1 MIDSVQQVAPKAP
14 RSPGARLL
22 RLSPL
27 LLVGVALVFIY
38 ATGVWRHLS
47 LSELKAQ
54 RQVLKGFVHLH
65 PVESVLLYMACYC
78 VVVALSIPGALIMTL
93 TGGFLFGTW
102 IGGTAAAIGVA
113 SGATVM
119 FLVAHTALG
128 GLLRQWVDA
137 DGFISKVEAGVR
149 RHAFL
154 YIFSLRLMPALPIWM
169 VNIAAAFVKTPV
181 WTYASAT
188 LLGILPSTFIYA
200 SVGAGLDSVFAAGA
214 TPTMASLF
222 RLQVLLPLFGLG
234 ALATLP
240 LAYQIW
246 RGRR

>member
-1 MIDSVQQVAPKAP
+1 MIDSVEQIAPKAR

-22 RLSPL
+22 RLFPL
-27 LLVGVALVFIY
+27 LLVGVAVVIVY
-38 ATGVWRHLS
+38 ATGLWKDLS
-47 LSELKAQ
+47 LDELKAQ

-65 PVESVLLYMACYC
+65 PVESVLLYMGCYC
-78 VVVALSIPGALIMTL
+78 VIVALSIPGALIMTL

-102 IGGTAAAIGVA
+102 EGGAAAAVGVA

-128 GLLRQWVDA
+128 GFLRRWVDA
-137 DGFISKVEAGVR
+137 DGFIAKVEAGVR

-169 VNIAAAFVKTPV
+169 VNIAAAFVNTPV
-181 WTYASAT
+181 WTYGGAT

-200 SVGAGLDSVFAAGA
+200 SVGAGLDGVFAAGG
-214 TPTMASLF
+214 TPTLGSLF
-222 RLQVLLPLFGLG
+222 RLQVLAPLFGLG
-234 ALATLP
+234 ALAVLP
-240 LAYQIW
+240 VAYQMW